1 MQTPGSTLGA
11 NGKNGATSAK
21 YATQGSDHIISRK
34 KSAAHNSVTN
44 ASSQAAQHVV
54 VGRYGGGNAKGGGQ
68 RASAARKNSNNV
80 TVTEPAP
87 NIFLSG
93 GSNFGSMTSSTGC
106 VDETNMNNNT
116 LDMLP

>member
-1 MQTPGSTLGA
+1 MQTPGSTLGG

-21 YATQGSDHIISRK
+21 YATQGDQINSRK
-34 KSAAHNSVTN
+34 KSAAYNSVTN
-44 ASSQAAQHVV
+44 ASSQAAQHLI
-54 VGRYGGGNAKGGGQ
+54 GRYGGDMKGGQ

-93 GSNFGSMTSSTGC
+93 GSHFGSMTSSTGC
-106 VDETNMNNNT
+106 VDETNINNT
-116 LDMLP
+116 LEMLP